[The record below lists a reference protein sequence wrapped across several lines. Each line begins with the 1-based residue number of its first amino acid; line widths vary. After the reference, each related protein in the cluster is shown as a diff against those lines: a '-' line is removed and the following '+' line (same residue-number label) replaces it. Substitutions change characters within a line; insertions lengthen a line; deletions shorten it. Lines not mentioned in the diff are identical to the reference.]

1 MTFGAAIDSGKFAP
15 ANVGLI
21 MNDGTWHRPFCL
33 QLTSVSFFFQ
43 QLSVVNKGML
53 SEQRSVKGRK
63 VWNFHFKVKENGADF
78 FYPGSR
84 H

>member
-1 MTFGAAIDSGKFAP
+1 LPWDKSFYSEAVEMF
-15 ANVGLI
+15 
-21 MNDGTWHRPFCL
+21 L
-33 QLTSVSFFFQ
+33 QLA
-43 QLSVVNKGML
+43 VVNKGTF
-53 SEQRSVKGRK
+53 SEQRAKAQK